1 MELISLCRFWHCCKF
16 MCSILSKAT
25 QPVDFIKPNIIQKLA
40 NKVKY
45 INQINGGLIIFFF
58 FFKNSRIRF
67 FYSIWL
73 NCEQ

>member
-1 MELISLCRFWHCCKF
+1 

-58 FFKNSRIRF
+58 FFKKIKNKIF
-67 FYSIWL
+67 VQYL
-73 NCEQ
+73 AQL